1 MESDTIAIARDTAW
15 VMSLNDVAVVRLPI
29 SVRAQSRRRVLE
41 RLALRLP
48 RTAASLIRG
57 LQRLSPRSRLRQGL
71 IRHFIRQGIE
81 ALNRR
86 DFEAIFG
93 FYAHD
98 CEFVPSQL
106 PTLGLEG
113 THGRT
118 ERIRFQQ
125 RWVAEW
131 GEFRFEP
138 EEVIDLGDARRLLVL
153 GRTKGTGLSSG
164 AAFDGEWAAL
174 LTVSDGWVIREE
186 AYFDYGEALEAAGL
200 AE

>member
-1 MESDTIAIARDTAW
+1 M
-15 VMSLNDVAVVRLPI
+15 VRLPV
-29 SVRAQSRRRVLE
+29 SVRAQSRRRLLE

-48 RTAASLIRG
+48 RTAAFLIHG

-71 IRHFIRQGIE
+71 IRHVIRQGIE
-81 ALNRR
+81 ALNRH

-93 FYAHD
+93 FYAQD
-98 CEFVPSQL
+98 CEFAPFQL

-113 THGRT
+113 THGRA

-153 GRTKGTGLSSG
+153 GRIKGTGLSSG
-164 AAFDGEWAAL
+164 AAFEGEWAAL
-174 LTVSDGWVIREE
+174 LTVSDGWVVREE
-186 AYFDYGEALEAAGL
+186 AYFDHADALEAAGL
-200 AE
+200 SE